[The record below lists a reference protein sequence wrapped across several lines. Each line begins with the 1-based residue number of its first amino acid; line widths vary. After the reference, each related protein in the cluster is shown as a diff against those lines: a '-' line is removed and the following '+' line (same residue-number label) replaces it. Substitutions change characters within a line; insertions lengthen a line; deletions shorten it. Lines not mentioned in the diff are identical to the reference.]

1 MKETIKDKLKK
12 NVKKKRSGMN
22 NNNNRR
28 NNGEEAVT
36 ETHCISCGGSVQD
49 PESPVPLHIRQ
60 PRRVPEALGKGVAVN
75 LQLGDLEQRAER
87 EHFLHELIHV
97 QSLVD

>member
-1 MKETIKDKLKK
+1 
-12 NVKKKRSGMN
+12 MN

-28 NNGEEAVT
+28 NNGEKVVT

-75 LQLGDLEQRAER
+75 LQLGDLEQRVKR
-87 EHFLHELIHV
+87 EHFIEH
-97 QSLVD
+97 